1 MSENGRCRRGRR
13 VLSICS
19 LRMGWRMEGSGE
31 VWVPVAGCGWV
42 GVLLLYKH
50 RLFLLMEI
58 SVVLPLSLASSG
70 PQVRLCPL
78 GSPKRRKG
86 VGSWLAVSSGSFSAI
101 FDLGGMYIEQML
113 IVRCGVKLTATACVF
128 VFGYV

>member
-1 MSENGRCRRGRR
+1 M
-13 VLSICS
+13 
-19 LRMGWRMEGSGE
+19 
-31 VWVPVAGCGWV
+31 PVAGCGWV

-50 RLFLLMEI
+50 RLFLLMKF

-70 PQVRLCPL
+70 SQVRLCPL
-78 GSPKRRKG
+78 GRKG

-113 IVRCGVKLTATACVF
+113 IVRCGVTLAATACVF
-128 VFGYV
+128 VFGCV